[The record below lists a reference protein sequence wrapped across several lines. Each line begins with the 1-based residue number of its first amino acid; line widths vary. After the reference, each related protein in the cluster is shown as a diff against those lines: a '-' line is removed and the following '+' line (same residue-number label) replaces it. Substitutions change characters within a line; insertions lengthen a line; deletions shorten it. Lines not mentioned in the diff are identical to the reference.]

1 MAKLKTAVR
10 QQQIIDAALG
20 LIRDGG
26 MTNLTIKKIARRVQI
41 SEQAIY
47 RHFENKFS
55 ILNGIILYFNQTLSK
70 RLQSQAKSEDLFQ
83 TLRITIHTHLQYFKD
98 FPEMAALVYTEEVFK
113 MEPLIFSQIQETI
126 SKRIQTIERILEQGQ
141 KDGIISTRFSADNM
155 ALIMFGAIRI
165 LIANWRF
172 SGFSFDLT
180 ERGKSLTDDML
191 NMIKP

>member
-1 MAKLKTAVR
+1 MVKLKTAVR

-26 MTNLTIKKIARRVQI
+26 MANLTIKKIAARVHI

-47 RHFENKFS
+47 RHFENKLS
-55 ILNGIILYFNQTLSK
+55 ILNAVIHYFNQTLSA
-70 RLQSQAKSEDLFQ
+70 RLRSQVQTSDLFAMLK
-83 TLRITIHTHLQYFKD
+83 TTIDTHLQFFND

-113 MEPLIFSQIQETI
+113 MEPLIFPQIQETI
-126 SKRIQTIERILEQGQ
+126 TKRIQTITTVIQKGQEEGIL
-141 KDGIISTRFSADNM
+141 SPLFSADNM

-172 SGFSFDLT
+172 SGFSFNLT
-180 ERGKSLTDDML
+180 EQGRSLTDDML
-191 NMIKP
+191 NMMKP

>member
-10 QQQIIDAALG
+10 QQQIIDAALS

-26 MTNLTIKKIARRVQI
+26 MANLTLKKIALRVHI

-47 RHFENKFS
+47 RHFENKLS
-55 ILNGIILYFNQTLSK
+55 ILNAIIRYFNQTLSA
-70 RLQSQAKSEDLFQ
+70 RLRDQAKSDDLFQ
-83 TLRITIHTHLQYFKD
+83 ILQATIYTHLQFFKD
-98 FPEMAALVYTEEVFK
+98 FPEMASLVYTEEVFK
-113 MEPLIFSQIQETI
+113 MEPLMFSQIQETI
-126 SKRIQTIERILEQGQ
+126 TKRIQTIERILEQGQ
-141 KDGIISTRFSADNM
+141 KDGIISPLFKADNM

-180 ERGKSLTDDML
+180 KRGKSLTDDIL

>member
-26 MTNLTIKKIARRVQI
+26 MTNLTIKKIAQRVHI

-47 RHFENKFS
+47 RHFENKLS
-55 ILNGIILYFNQTLSK
+55 ILRAIIHYFNQTLSA
-70 RLQSQAKSEDLFQ
+70 RLRNQSKSNDLFQ
-83 TLRITIHTHLQYFKD
+83 MLRNTINIHLQFFKD

-126 SKRIQTIERILEQGQ
+126 SRRIQTIAKIIKQGQ
-141 KDGIISTRFSADNM
+141 KDGIVSTLYKADNL

-172 SGFSFDLT
+172 SGFSFNLT
-180 ERGKSLTDDML
+180 ERGRSLTDDML
-191 NMIKP
+191 NMMKP

>member
-1 MAKLKTAVR
+1 MTKLKTAVR

-26 MTNLTIKKIARRVQI
+26 MTNLTIKKIALRVHI

-47 RHFENKFS
+47 RHFENKLS
-55 ILNGIILYFNQTLSK
+55 ILNAIIHNFNQTLSE
-70 RLQSQAKSEDLFQ
+70 RLRSQEKSGDLFK
-83 TLRITIHTHLQYFKD
+83 TLQVTIYTHLQFFKD

-126 SKRIQTIERILEQGQ
+126 TKRIQTIERILEQGQ
-141 KDGIISTRFSADNM
+141 RDGIISTLFKADNL

-180 ERGKSLTDDML
+180 ERGESLTSDIL
-191 NMIKP
+191 NMIRP